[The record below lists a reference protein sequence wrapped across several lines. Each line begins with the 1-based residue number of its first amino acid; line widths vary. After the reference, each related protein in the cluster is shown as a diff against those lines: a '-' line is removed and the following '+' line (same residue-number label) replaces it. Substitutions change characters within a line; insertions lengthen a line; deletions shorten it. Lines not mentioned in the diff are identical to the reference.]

1 MGDAAGLVLGDS
13 KRTKFGASAAG
24 SRTTK
29 PKGEEDPYRYQL
41 GFGNYFS
48 TEAV

>member
-1 MGDAAGLVLGDS
+1 MGDATYLPEGPKATHGS
-13 KRTKFGASAAG
+13 SAAG
-24 SRTTK
+24 SRTS
-29 PKGEEDPYRYQL
+29 PPRDEDPYRYQL